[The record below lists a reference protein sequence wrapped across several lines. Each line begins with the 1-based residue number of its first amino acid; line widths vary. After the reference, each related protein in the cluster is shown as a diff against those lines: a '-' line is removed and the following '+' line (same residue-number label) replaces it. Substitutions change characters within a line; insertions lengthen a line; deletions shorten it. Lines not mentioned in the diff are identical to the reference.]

1 MAFSK
6 QNLMS
11 LIKVA
16 VDNGASDIHIRTG
29 EKPCLRL
36 NGELVPI
43 QTKEFSPEDI
53 LEIAKIVLAK
63 KELIE
68 KISSLKEY
76 DGGFAIQGLCRI
88 RYNFFRYDKK
98 IGLIFRIVKSKIPS
112 LKDLGLPKILSKIAD
127 ERRGLILV
135 TGPTGSGK
143 STTLA
148 AMIDYIN
155 ENRNCH
161 VITVEDPVEYLHP
174 QKKSRITQREVG
186 KDTKDFTTALRQA
199 LRQDPDVILIGEM
212 RDPETVQIAL
222 KAAETGHTVFSTVH
236 TTNALT
242 TIGRV
247 ISMFPPEE
255 QKDVRKRLAVNL
267 MGTVSQRMLKR
278 ADGKGVA
285 IAQEIMVAGPGV
297 RECIEGDEPLERIV
311 DIIQE
316 GFGPGGNGSQSFDQ
330 HIMWLLENRIIDKAT
345 ALDAA
350 TSEADFMQKLQ
361 FD

>member
-6 QNLMS
+6 QNLVS

-16 VDNGASDIHIRTG
+16 VDHGASDVHIRTG
-29 EKPCLRL
+29 EKPCLRIR
-36 NGELVPI
+36 GELVPI
-43 QTKEFSPEDI
+43 QTKEFSPEDVQ
-53 LEIAKIVLAK
+53 EIAKIILQK
-63 KELIE
+63 KDLIE
-68 KISSLKEY
+68 KIGLLKEY

-98 IGLIFRIVKSKIPS
+98 IGLIFRIVNSEVPTLKS
-112 LKDLGLPKILSKIAD
+112 LGLPSILGKIAN

-148 AMIDYIN
+148 AMIDHIN
-155 ENRNCH
+155 ESRSCH
-161 VITVEDPVEYLHP
+161 VVTVEDPVEYLHP

-186 KDTKDFTTALRQA
+186 KDTEDFATALRGA

-236 TTNALT
+236 TTNAVAT
-242 TIGRV
+242 MGRI

-255 QKDVRKRLAVNL
+255 QKDVRKRLSVNL
-267 MGTVSQRMLKR
+267 HATISQRMLKR
-278 ADGKGVA
+278 ADAKGIV
-285 IAQEIMVAGPGV
+285 IAQEIMVTTPGV
-297 RECIEGDEPLERIV
+297 KECIEGDEPLERIV
-311 DIIQE
+311 DIIEE

-330 HIMWLLENRIIDKAT
+330 HVMWLFENRIIDKAT
-345 ALDAA
+345 ALGAV
-350 TSEADFMQKLQ
+350 SSQSDFVQKLD
-361 FD
+361 FS

>member
-16 VDNGASDIHIRTG
+16 VDNGASDIHIRSG

-36 NGELVPI
+36 RGELVPI
-43 QTKEFSPEDI
+43 QTKEFSPEDVT
-53 LEIAKIVLAK
+53 EIAKIVLAK
-63 KELIE
+63 KELVE
-68 KISSLKEY
+68 QLSTLKEY

-98 IGLIFRIVKSKIPS
+98 IGLVFRIVKSKIPT
-112 LKDLGLPKILSKIAD
+112 LKELGLPSILAKIAD

-148 AMIDYIN
+148 AMIDHIN
-155 ENRNCH
+155 ENRCCH

-186 KDTKDFTTALRQA
+186 KDTEGFTTALRQA

-212 RDPETVQIAL
+212 RDPETIQIAL

-242 TIGRV
+242 TIGRI

-255 QKDVRKRLAVNL
+255 QKDVRKRLAVSL

-285 IAQEIMVAGPGV
+285 IAQEIMVVGPGV

-330 HIMWLLENRIIDKAT
+330 HIMWMLENRVIDKAT
-345 ALDAA
+345 ALEAA